1 MKVRS
6 LAERVVGRKALPY
19 LLHLR
24 PAEWPIMTAHFFL
37 GTFLAIGWPWRWS
50 HALLAWFL
58 FVLALNGGTLALNS
72 AFDNDE
78 GDIGYLKNPPPPPK
92 RLAAF
97 GYALLAVALFGSLA
111 FAPIKPGGHYFFEIM
126 MTCVLMSVLYS
137 VPPIRLKARAGWD
150 LLINCAG
157 FGFFTPMAGW
167 VFTGH
172 GLEKGLMDLCI
183 GFFFLFA
190 SLYPLTQIYQVA
202 EDTQRGDQT
211 LVIRMGV
218 ARSLTYAILAA
229 IVAHLWFAQAALH
242 AGRNPVYL
250 LISLVAWLGIL
261 LPWRARWQRM
271 SDPEH
276 ESSMYRALAAWAVTD
291 LSVLILLWP
300 KG

>member
-1 MKVRS
+1 MKTRAFVEK
-6 LAERVVGRKALPY
+6 LVGRKALPY

-37 GTFLAIGWPWRWS
+37 GTFLAIGWPWPWGR
-50 HALLAWFL
+50 ALLAWFL
-58 FVLALNGGTLALNS
+58 FVIALNGGTLALNS

-97 GYALLAVALFGSLA
+97 GYLLLAMGLFGSLA

-167 VFTGH
+167 VFTGR
-172 GLEKGLMDLCI
+172 GLEKGLLDLCI

-190 SLYPLTQIYQVA
+190 ALYPLTQIYQVA
-202 EDTQRGDQT
+202 EDTKRGDQT

-218 ARSLTYAILAA
+218 ARSLTYAIFAA
-229 IVAHLWFAQAALH
+229 VVAHLWFVQAALH
-242 AGRNPVYL
+242 EGRNPVYL
-250 LISLVAWLGIL
+250 IISLVAWIGIL
-261 LPWRARWQRM
+261 IPWRLRWTRM
-271 SDPEH
+271 TDPEH
-276 ESSMYRALAAWAVTD
+276 EKGMYRALAAWAITD
-291 LSVLILLWP
+291 ISVLILMWP
-300 KG
+300 KR

>member
-1 MKVRS
+1 MSARA
-6 LAERVVGRKALPY
+6 LLERFLGKQASAY

-24 PAEWPIMTAHFFL
+24 PAEWPIMTAHFLL
-37 GTFLAIGWPWRWS
+37 GAFLAIGWPWPWGWT
-50 HALLAWFL
+50 LLAWFL
-58 FVLALNGGTLALNS
+58 FVVAMNGGTLALNS

-78 GDIGYLKNPPPPPK
+78 GDIGYLKNPPPPPR

-97 GYALLAVALFGSLA
+97 GYALLAVSFIGSMA
-111 FAPIKPGGHYFFEIM
+111 FARVKPGGHYFFEIM

-150 LLINCAG
+150 LLINCLG

-167 VFTGH
+167 VFTGR
-172 GLEKGLMDLCI
+172 GLERGLVDLCI

-190 SLYPLTQIYQVA
+190 ALYPLTQIYQVA
-202 EDTQRGDQT
+202 EDTKRGDQT

-218 ARSLTYAILAA
+218 ARSLTYAIFAA

-242 AGRNPVYL
+242 AGRNPAYL

-261 LPWRARWQRM
+261 IPWRARQARM

-276 ESSMYRALAAWAVTD
+276 ERGMYRALAAWTVTD

-300 KG
+300 KH